1 MARRL
6 ASEPTREPI
15 GVTDA
20 GHPGRPGSR
29 RWSPGALLRSLR
41 PRQWVKNLLVL
52 VAPAAA
58 GRLGHGV
65 VLGRSVAALAIFSA
79 VASGLYLLNDVLDV
93 EADRLHPRKRDRPVP
108 SGELSVPLALSVG
121 AVLVCAGLASAWL
134 VAGWRLTVVV
144 ALYLAISVSY
154 SVWVKGVAVV
164 ELASVAAGFV
174 LRAIAGGVTTNLP
187 LSDWFLAVTSF
198 SALFIVTGKRFAEHR
213 ALGDRRDDHRAV
225 LGEYTSSFLQSTL
238 TLTATAA
245 VTTYCL
251 WAFDHSG
258 TGLGAPHVG
267 HDTIWI
273 QLTVVPFTLA
283 VLHVLRVLDAGGGE
297 APEDLALHDRWLQG
311 FGALWGLLFLVG
323 IYA

>member
-1 MARRL
+1 VARRL
-6 ASEPTREPI
+6 ASQPTGESL
-15 GVTDA
+15 GEA
-20 GHPGRPGSR
+20 SGRPGAQR
-29 RWSPGALLRSLR
+29 AGHQWSPAAIVRSIR
-41 PRQWVKNLLVL
+41 PRQWLKNLLVL

-58 GRLGHGV
+58 GRLGHGATF
-65 VLGRSVAALAIFSA
+65 GRSVAALAIFSA
-79 VASGLYLLNDVLDV
+79 VASGLYLLNDVVDI
-93 EADRLHPRKRDRPVP
+93 EADRLHPRKRHRPVP
-108 SGELSVPLALSVG
+108 SGQVSVAMALSVG
-121 AVLVCAGLASAWL
+121 SVLVGAGLASAWL
-134 VAGWRLTVVV
+134 LAGWRLFVVM
-144 ALYLAISVSY
+144 ALYLAISVAY
-154 SVWVKGVAVV
+154 SLWVKSLAVV

-174 LRAIAGGVTTNLP
+174 LRAIAGGVATNLP

-213 ALGDRRDDHRAV
+213 TLGTQRGGHRTV
-225 LGEYTSSFLQSTL
+225 LGEYTPSFLQSTL

-258 TGLGAPHVG
+258 TGLGSPHAG

-273 QLTVVPFTLA
+273 QLTVVPFALA

-297 APEDLALHDRWLQG
+297 APEDLAVHDRWLQG
-311 FGALWGLLFLVG
+311 FGAVWVVLFLVG